1 MRILYEKEALW
12 IAQLEDE
19 IQYRYRDPCNPA
31 MDYDLYALAWNH
43 LISLQKQLAIRTKM
57 HWFPPSYLTRLL
69 SLPPLKGL
77 SFDTYLLTFC
87 SIRLKGDQLPCGFL
101 RTLDH
106 LTHPVVRAVAESL
119 IQYTLLLCI
128 KKDKT
133 LRGGNLIVHLCDGSA
148 PIPMEEKTALL
159 FRNTMTYEMEEVS
172 GSGEMMLLR
181 VEFCYS

>member
-1 MRILYEKEALW
+1 MRILYEKESQW

-19 IQYRYRDPCNPA
+19 IPYRYRDPCDPD

-43 LISLQKQLAIRTKM
+43 LISLQKQLAIRTKT

-69 SLPPLKGL
+69 SLPPLQGM

-87 SIRLKGDQLPCGFL
+87 PIRLKGDQLPRGVL

-106 LTHPVVRAVAESL
+106 STHPVVRAVAHSL

-148 PIPMEEKTALL
+148 RIPMEEKTALL

-181 VEFCYS
+181 VEFC